1 MSTTRPHLRREE
13 SAGPFGAMNEFFRT
27 VMGDHAPG
35 LDERPDDRLIGALQV
50 IRTLL
55 GMIAAVWL
63 VLAYPL
69 SSGRQDFVLGKLAEL
84 GFSCAILLV
93 GSILGISAFLIAG
106 TPDRRRAFSRR
117 LFGPIVSMLALALG
131 PVLVWF
137 SLITVRGDLASETD
151 VADFLSGI
159 FGRGILCSLV
169 GFILAAV
176 GWLLALVL
184 LIASI
189 PYTVLAA
196 YVCVAS
202 CFRASDV
209 HQLLPAL
216 LSPLLVW
223 SLFAFQLFNGP
234 DVAAPP
240 EVLYTF
246 LLGGPLSVTA
256 LSAWE
261 VWRLRRRHGITLRG
275 ALGR

>member
-1 MSTTRPHLRREE
+1 MSTARPQTEREE
-13 SAGPFGAMNEFFRT
+13 PIGPFGVLNEFFRDC
-27 VMGDHAPG
+27 MGGHALG
-35 LDERPDDRLIGALQV
+35 LDERPAHRRPPGH
-50 IRTLL
+50 
-55 GMIAAVWL
+55 
-63 VLAYPL
+63 PHPP
-69 SSGRQDFVLGKLAEL
+69 RQTAEL
-84 GFSCAILLV
+84 G
-93 GSILGISAFLIAG
+93 
-106 TPDRRRAFSRR
+106 
-117 LFGPIVSMLALALG
+117 LA
-131 PVLVWF
+131 
-137 SLITVRGDLASETD
+137 
-151 VADFLSGI
+151 
-159 FGRGILCSLV
+159 
-169 GFILAAV
+169 
-176 GWLLALVL
+176 L

-189 PYTVLAA
+189 PYTILAA

-216 LSPLLVW
+216 LPPLLVW

-261 VWRLRRRHGITLRG
+261 VWRLRSRYGITLRG

>member
-1 MSTTRPHLRREE
+1 MSTTRPQAGRQE
-13 SAGPFGAMNEFFRT
+13 SEGPFGAMNEFFRT
-27 VMGDHAPG
+27 VMGEHAPG
-35 LDERPDDRLIGALQV
+35 PDERPDDRLIGALQV

-55 GMIAAVWL
+55 GLVAAVWI

-69 SSGRQDFVLGKLAEL
+69 SSGRQDFVFGKLAEL
-84 GFSCAILLV
+84 GFACGILLV
-93 GSILGISAFLIAG
+93 GSIVGISAFLIAG
-106 TPDRRRAFSRR
+106 TPDRRRAFVRR
-117 LFGPIVSMLALALG
+117 LVGPIVYMLALALG
-131 PVLVWF
+131 PALVWL
-137 SLITVRGDLASETD
+137 SLTTVRGDLASETD
-151 VADFLSGI
+151 VADFFSGI

-169 GFILAAV
+169 GFIVSAI

-256 LSAWE
+256 LSVWE
-261 VWRLRRRHGITLRG
+261 VWRLRRRYGITLRG

>member
-1 MSTTRPHLRREE
+1 MSTVRPQVG
-13 SAGPFGAMNEFFRT
+13 SDGAGPFGAVNAFFHAC
-27 VMGDHAPG
+27 MGDHAPG
-35 LDERPDDRLIGALQV
+35 LDERPDDRLVGMMQIG
-50 IRTLL
+50 RTLL
-55 GMIAAVWL
+55 GMVAAVWL
-63 VLAYPL
+63 VVAYPL
-69 SSGRQDFVLGKLAEL
+69 SSGREEFVLGKLVEL
-84 GFSCAILLV
+84 GMACAVLLV
-93 GSILGISAFLIAG
+93 GSLVGIAAFLIAG
-106 TPDRRRAFSRR
+106 TPERRRDFARR
-117 LFGPIVSMLALALG
+117 LLGPLVCMLALALG
-131 PVLVWF
+131 PALIWL
-137 SLITVRGDLASETD
+137 SLTTVKGDLVGGEDLMGFYSAI
-151 VADFLSGI
+151 V
-159 FGRGILCSLV
+159 GRGILCSLFS
-169 GFILAAV
+169 FITLII
-176 GWLLALVL
+176 GWLLALVV
-184 LIASI
+184 LIVSI
-189 PYTVLAA
+189 PYTIIAA

-261 VWRLRRRHGITLRG
+261 VRRLRTRYGITLRG